1 MEYREESY
9 LGSEMFGFGGYF
21 QKGFGTGAEQEVI
34 EDPLVLQDELGEL
47 VGKGEDNMDVGDR
60 QEFVL
65 ASRDPF
71 IAGSA
76 LAFWAM
82 PIAATVER
90 DGAIAAAR
98 ALVTVP
104 AQSRR
109 ATACDGT
116 EDFAV
121 GAVDPAEIIL
131 DEALALGAN
140 DVGHLEEG
148 PSHYFLSLRERGTAS
163 RLVTSSASS
172 GLGIAWRCLCE
183 RCR

>member
-1 MEYREESY
+1 
-9 LGSEMFGFGGYF
+9 MFGIGGYF
-21 QKGFGTGAEQEVI
+21 QQGFRTGAEQEVI
-34 EDPLVLQDELGEL
+34 EDLLVLQRQLGEL
-47 VGKGEDNMDVGDR
+47 VRESEDNMDIGDR

-98 ALVTVP
+98 ALVAMP
-104 AQSRR
+104 AQSRGA
-109 ATACDGT
+109 ATSDGT

-121 GAVDPAEIIL
+121 GAVNPAEIIL
-131 DEALALGAN
+131 G
-140 DVGHLEEG
+140 
-148 PSHYFLSLRERGTAS
+148 
-163 RLVTSSASS
+163 
-172 GLGIAWRCLCE
+172 
-183 RCR
+183 

>member
-1 MEYREESY
+1 VDVGMSEQVLSPGMEYREESD

-82 PIAATVER
+82 PIAAAN
-90 DGAIAAAR
+90 G
-98 ALVTVP
+98 
-104 AQSRR
+104 
-109 ATACDGT
+109 
-116 EDFAV
+116 
-121 GAVDPAEIIL
+121 EIPISCL
-131 DEALALGAN
+131 MESNLYWG
-140 DVGHLEEG
+140 V
-148 PSHYFLSLRERGTAS
+148 
-163 RLVTSSASS
+163 RLQ
-172 GLGIAWRCLCE
+172 
-183 RCR
+183 

>member
-1 MEYREESY
+1 
-9 LGSEMFGFGGYF
+9 MFGIGGNLQQSF
-21 QKGFGTGAEQEVI
+21 CTGAEQEVI
-34 EDPLVLQDELGEL
+34 EDLLVLQGELGEL
-47 VGKGEDNMDVGDR
+47 VREGEDNMDIGDR

-65 ASRDPF
+65 ASGDPT

-76 LAFWAM
+76 LALWAM
-82 PIAATVER
+82 PIAATVIG

-98 ALVTVP
+98 ALVAVP

-116 EDFAV
+116 EDFVV
-121 GAVDPAEIIL
+121 GPVDPAEMIL
-131 DEALALGAN
+131 DEALALSAN

-148 PSHYFLSLRERGTAS
+148 PSHYFLSLRDRFTLS
-163 RLVTSSASS
+163 RLEICSWSR
-172 GLGIAWRCLCE
+172 GLGMACRCLVE